1 MIYGFNWQRAFSNK
15 NFNEKVDTF
24 TETNLNILS
33 NFIPHETLT
42 CDDRHPPWFNDK
54 SKSLIYEKNATV
66 KKFCCYRNYSF
77 IKRQLNILQDR
88 LITSTEASK

>member
-15 NFNEKVDTF
+15 NFNEKLDTF

-66 KKFCCYRNYSF
+66 KKFCCDRNNSF